1 MNVALNTIK
10 QTNKQTNKPFS
21 TIFRMEFGTVMYL
34 LLDALRKK
42 EKFENTKICFMTML
56 CHFAR

>member
-34 LLDALRKK
+34 LFFIVLLHFEFTLDGGGQSIIQKVK
-42 EKFENTKICFMTML
+42 
-56 CHFAR
+56 